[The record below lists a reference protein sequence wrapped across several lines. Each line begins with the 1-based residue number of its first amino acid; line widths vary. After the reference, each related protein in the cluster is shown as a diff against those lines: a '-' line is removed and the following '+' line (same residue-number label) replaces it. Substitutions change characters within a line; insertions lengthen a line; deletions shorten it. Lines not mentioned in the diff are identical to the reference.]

1 MLRLCRLPIL
11 AVVVAACASA
21 RIGPVT
27 IQTQAPTTICP
38 AARVGGILVADPASG
53 LAFKWSDGS
62 VHGVVW
68 PDGYSARR
76 EQDGVVVLIDP
87 AGRIVAR
94 EGDEIVSA
102 GAVNDYGITFPC
114 GDLEVHPSSTDA
126 VEVGRSVVNT
136 KRPPSHI
143 APRASSAAPSDPC
156 HGRQAIR
163 SGGGHR
169 LRLLGVLLP
178 AARPESISSPPI
190 TTCWSGRRP

>member
-1 MLRLCRLPIL
+1 EHADCGDGGQGGRGLDATLRPADVRLAGDHSPARFASFSEMGGRHTGWPIVLRLCRLPIL

-76 EQDGVVVLIDP
+76 EQDGVVVLID
-87 AGRIVAR
+87 
-94 EGDEIVSA
+94 
-102 GAVNDYGITFPC
+102 
-114 GDLEVHPSSTDA
+114 
-126 VEVGRSVVNT
+126 
-136 KRPPSHI
+136 
-143 APRASSAAPSDPC
+143 
-156 HGRQAIR
+156 
-163 SGGGHR
+163 
-169 LRLLGVLLP
+169 
-178 AARPESISSPPI
+178 
-190 TTCWSGRRP
+190 